1 MTKVSGKTF
10 YTANR
15 KNSEISIRVSDLFVN
30 LNSFLRH
37 YKNNCYLVMP
47 LWIFPVDAVLRS

>member
-1 MTKVSGKTF
+1 MIKVSGKTF

-30 LNSFLRH
+30 LNSFLRY
-37 YKNNCYLVMP
+37 YKNNYYLVMP